1 MSGVNDTELPTMVIV
16 GRPNVGKSTLF
27 NRIIGEQAAI
37 VENRPG
43 VTRDRKQLVA
53 EWLGVSFRVID
64 TGGWMPSGSDL
75 DDKVSRQVEA
85 AVEEADLVLFIV
97 DAGVGVLEED
107 EWVADW
113 LRRGA
118 YDVILVAN
126 KSDNNRREEDLWQ
139 FLALGLG
146 DAVPVSALHG
156 RRAGDLLDI
165 VLERFGDKAVYVP
178 PPELDDLPL
187 DATPWDPDDQ
197 KPPRVAMGSRSP
209 KLPLVGPSFPE
220 P

>member
-1 MSGVNDTELPTMVIV
+1 MSDVNDTDLPTIAIV

-43 VTRDRKQLVA
+43 VTRDRKELEA

-85 AVEEADLVLFIV
+85 AVEAADLVLFIV

-113 LRRGA
+113 LRRGG
-118 YDVILVAN
+118 YHVLVVAN
-126 KSDNNRREEDLWQ
+126 KADNNRREDDLWQ

-146 DAVPVSALHG
+146 DAVPV
-156 RRAGDLLDI
+156 
-165 VLERFGDKAVYVP
+165 E
-178 PPELDDLPL
+178 
-187 DATPWDPDDQ
+187 
-197 KPPRVAMGSRSP
+197 RVARATCG
-209 KLPLVGPSFPE
+209 
-220 P
+220 